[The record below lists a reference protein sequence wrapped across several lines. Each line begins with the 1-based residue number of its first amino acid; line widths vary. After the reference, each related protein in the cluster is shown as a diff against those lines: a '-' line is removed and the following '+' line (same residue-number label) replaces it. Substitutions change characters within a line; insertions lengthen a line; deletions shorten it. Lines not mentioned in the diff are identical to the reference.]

1 MAKPI
6 LRIFGLRSDQV
17 GINSPST
24 NDSPSSSLVEKLK
37 LSNKVRLDVRAAE
50 VGERAARSA

>member
-1 MAKPI
+1 LAKPI
-6 LRIFGLRSDQV
+6 LRIFGLRNDQV

-24 NDSPSSSLVEKLK
+24 NDSSSSSLVEKLK
-37 LSNKVRLDVRAAE
+37 LSNKVRLDVRVAE

>member
-6 LRIFGLRSDQV
+6 LRIVGLRSDQV
-17 GINSPST
+17 GINLPST
-24 NDSPSSSLVEKLK
+24 NDSSSSSLVEKLK
-37 LSNKVRLDVRAAE
+37 LSNKVRLDVRVAE